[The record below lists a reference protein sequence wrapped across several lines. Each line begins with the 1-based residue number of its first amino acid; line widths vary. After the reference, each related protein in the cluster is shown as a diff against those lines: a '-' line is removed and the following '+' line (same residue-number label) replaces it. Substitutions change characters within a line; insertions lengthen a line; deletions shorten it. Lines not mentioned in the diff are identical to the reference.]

1 VQGEGGSAL
10 KPSGL
15 ISHFVGHV
23 CLGALGFIVLAI
35 PAILFSLAA
44 HYLEQTPVSTM
55 VIDVFLGL
63 HYFLLAVDTA
73 YFSAYIVVS
82 VYDAVKELIRYAKG
96 L

>member
-1 VQGEGGSAL
+1 MKGDGGPAL

-23 CLGALGFIVLAI
+23 CLGALGFIVLAV

-44 HYLEQTPVSTM
+44 HYLGQIPVSTM

-73 YFSAYIVVS
+73 YFSAYIMVS
-82 VYDAVKELIRYAKG
+82 IYGAVKELIRYAKG

>member
-1 VQGEGGSAL
+1 VQGDGGPAL

-44 HYLEQTPVSTM
+44 HSGRLTSRGQ
-55 VIDVFLGL
+55 
-63 HYFLLAVDTA
+63 
-73 YFSAYIVVS
+73 FSRPARTII
-82 VYDAVKELIRYAKG
+82 EW
-96 L
+96 